1 MDFYK
6 IKEREGVKKGTIEVY
21 PDFQV
26 IRSKDLMVRGGK
38 FYAIWD
44 EAKGLWS
51 TDEYD
56 VQRLVDEEIRAHKVS
71 MLDSEGNPISETII
85 RRKYLGNFETNTWMQ
100 FRKYVASLSD
110 SYHQLDETLTF
121 VNDEVKKNDYVSKVL
136 PYPLEEGDH
145 SAWDELNDV
154 LYAPVERAKIEWFIG
169 SIVTGDS
176 RRIQKF
182 CAFYGA
188 PGTGKSTIIN
198 IIQSL
203 TTGYWATFDAKALVG
218 NNNSFAMEVL
228 KNNPLLA
235 IEHDTNLSKILDNS
249 KFNSIV
255 SHETMTINE
264 KFKSAYD
271 ITLNALLIV
280 GTNDPIQITSAKAG
294 ITRRLID
301 IHPTGHTI
309 LPKHYQAL
317 MSRIQFELGAI
328 AAHCRDVY
336 LSMGKDY
343 YSGYKPTEM
352 MLQTDVFFNFIEAY
366 YDTFREQDGTTLNQ
380 AFELY
385 KQFCEESLVEYK
397 LAKYKF
403 REELRNYFEK
413 FDDRMRFDDGTQV
426 RSWYSGFKADRFKI
440 QVDRPDETVFSLVLD
455 ETDSLLDK
463 EMAGQPAQYSK
474 DDGTPTKYWSS
485 DDRVD
490 GAGRGFTPKASQVV
504 STVLADLDT
513 QREHYVKVPLNH
525 IVIDFDLKD
534 AEGNKSAEKNL
545 EAASRWPSTYAEF
558 SKSGSG
564 IHLHYNYTGDVNELS
579 RVYDDGIE
587 VKVFTGD
594 SSLRRKLSRC
604 NNVPIADMNPGP
616 LPLKEKKVIT
626 EEKVK
631 SEKALRELVMRN
643 LRKEIHPGT
652 KPSMDFIKKI
662 LDDAYASDLQYDLTD
677 LRGKV
682 MSFANNSTNNS
693 LYCLQLMKTMQFRS
707 SEKEIAWANPE
718 GNLKV
723 VKPKDER
730 LVFFDVEV
738 FPNLF
743 IVCYKYEGTNQVT
756 RLINPSPQ
764 QIEEMLP
771 MKLVGFNCRRYDN
784 HIMYARVLGYNNME
798 LYKLSKKIIDGQP
811 NAFFGEAYNISYT
824 DIFDYS
830 MEKKSLKKWEIELGI
845 HHMENEYDWDKPVPE
860 EKWKDIADYCA
871 NDVMGTEAV
880 HNHRHQDFIARQ
892 ILAAV
897 ADLSV
902 NNTTQ
907 QLTARIIFGGNKKP
921 QEQFVYTDL
930 SEMFPGYK
938 YEYGKSTY
946 RDEITGEGGYV
957 YSEPG
962 IYENVALL
970 DIASMHPTSI
980 EQLNLFGAYTEKFSE
995 LKQARI
1001 AIKHKDYD
1009 AARSMLGGKLASY
1022 LASEDDAKGLSDAL
1036 KIAINIVYG
1045 LTSAKFDN
1053 AFKDPRNI
1061 DNIVAKRGALY
1072 MIELKHYVQELGYTV
1087 IHIKT
1092 DSIKIPDADEKII
1105 NLVKEHGAKYGYT
1118 FELEAIY
1125 DKLCLVNDAVYIAK
1139 ADGNG
1144 PHPHWEAT
1152 GAQFQ
1157 HPYVF
1162 KTLFSHEP
1170 ITFRDKCEAREVK
1183 TALYLDFEDV
1193 DKSMALYE
1201 DKLHFVGKVGLF
1213 CPIKPGKGG
1222 AQLVRTG
1229 PEEKLYAVSNTK
1241 GYTWLE
1247 AEMVETLKKEDDI
1260 DLSYF
1265 QRLVD
1270 DAVTTISKYG
1280 DFEQFV
1286 DD

>member
-6 IKEREGVKKGTIEVY
+6 IKEREGVKKGTIDVY

-26 IRSKDLMVRGGK
+26 VRSKDLMVRGGK

-56 VQRLVDEEIRAHKVS
+56 VQRLVDEDIRAYKVQQEVS
-71 MLDSEGNPISETII
+71 AESLVK
-85 RRKYLGNFETNTWMQ
+85 RKLLGNFETNAWMQ

-110 SYHQLDETLTF
+110 SYHQLDENLTF
-121 VNDEVKKNDYVSKVL
+121 ANDDVVKTDYVSRKL
-136 PYPLEEGDH
+136 PYALEEGEH
-145 SAWDELNDV
+145 KAWDELVDV
-154 LYAPVERAKIEWFIG
+154 LYHPSERAKIEWMIG
-169 SIVTGDS
+169 SIIIGDS
-176 RRIQKF
+176 KKIQKF

-188 PGTGKSTIIN
+188 PGTGKSTVIN
-198 IIQSL
+198 IIQWM
-203 TTGYWATFDAKALVG
+203 TPGYWSSFDAKALTG
-218 NNNSFAMEVL
+218 NNNSFAMEVF

-235 IEHDTNLSKILDNS
+235 IEHDTNLSKIIDNS

-271 ITLNALLIV
+271 ILLSAMLIV

-301 IHPTGHTI
+301 IHPTGKTI
-309 LPKHYQAL
+309 APKHYQAL
-317 MSRIQFELGAI
+317 MSQIQFELGAI
-328 AAHCRDVY
+328 AWHCREVY

-343 YSGYKPTEM
+343 YSGYKPIEM
-352 MLQTDVFFNFIEAY
+352 MLQTDIFFNFIEAH
-366 YDTFREQDGTTLNQ
+366 YDVFREQDGATLDQ
-380 AFELY
+380 AFKLY
-385 KQFCEESLVEYK
+385 KQYCEDSLIEYK

-403 REELRNYFEK
+403 REELRNYFDK
-413 FDDRMRFDDGTQV
+413 FDERMRFDDGTQV
-426 RSWYSGFKADRFKI
+426 RSWYSGFKADRFKV
-440 QVDRPDETVFSLVLD
+440 QVERQDETVFSLVLD
-455 ETDSLLDK
+455 ETESLFDREFAK
-463 EMAGQPAQYSK
+463 ATAQYSK
-474 DDGTPTKYWSS
+474 ENGSPEKFWS
-485 DDRVD
+485 DAERVD
-490 GAGRGFTPKASQVV
+490 GNGRAFTPKPSQVV
-504 STVLADLDT
+504 STTLSELDT
-513 QREHYVKVPLNH
+513 SREHYVKVPVNH

-534 AEGNKSAEKNL
+534 AEGNKSAERNL

-564 IHLHYNYTGDVNELS
+564 IHLHYNYTGDPAELS

-594 SSLRRKLSRC
+594 SSLRRRLSRC
-604 NNVPIADMNPGP
+604 NNVPIASINTGA

-626 EEKVK
+626 EEQVK
-631 SEKALRELVMRN
+631 SERALRELIMRN

-662 LDDAYASDLQYDLTD
+662 LDDAYASGLEYDVRD
-677 LRGKV
+677 MRGKL
-682 MSFANNSTNNS
+682 MAFANNSTNNS
-693 LYCLQLMKTMQFRS
+693 LYCLQILKQMKFNS
-707 SEKEIAWANPE
+707 AEKEIAWANPE
-718 GNLKV
+718 GNLKAI
-723 VKPKDER
+723 KPKDER

-738 FPNLF
+738 FKNLF
-743 IVCYKYEGTNQVT
+743 VICWKYEGSTTVV
-756 RLINPSPQ
+756 RMINPTPQ
-764 QIEEMLP
+764 QVEELLP

-784 HIMYARVLGYNNME
+784 HILYARVLGYTNE
-798 LYKLSKKIIDGQP
+798 QLYTLSKKIIEGNGNP
-811 NAFFGEAYNISYT
+811 FFGEAYNISYT
-824 DIFDYS
+824 DIYDYA
-830 MEKKSLKKWEIELGI
+830 MEKKSLKMWEVDLGI
-845 HHMENEYDWDKPVPE
+845 HHAENELDWDEPVPE
-860 EKWKDIADYCA
+860 EKWAQVAEYCA
-871 NDVMGTEAV
+871 NDVNATEAV
-880 HNHRHQDFIARQ
+880 HQNRKQDWVARQ
-892 ILAAV
+892 VLAAV
-897 ADLSV
+897 AELSL

-930 SEMFPGYK
+930 SEMFPGYH

-962 IYENVALL
+962 IYRNVALL

-1009 AARSMLGGKLASY
+1009 AARHMLGGKLAPF
-1022 LASEDDAKGLSDAL
+1022 LGSEEDAKGLSNAL

-1045 LTSAKFDN
+1045 LTSASFDN

-1072 MIELKHYVQELGYTV
+1072 MIDLKHYVQEQGYQV

-1092 DSIKIPDADEKII
+1092 DSIKIPNADNKII
-1105 NLVKEHGAKYGYT
+1105 QLVVEHGKKYGYD

-1139 ADGNG
+1139 ADSNG
-1144 PHPHWEAT
+1144 PEAHWEAT
-1152 GAQFQ
+1152 GAQFK

-1170 ITFRDKCEAREVK
+1170 ITFRDKCEARQVK
-1183 TALYLDFEDV
+1183 SAMYLDFEDV

-1213 CPIKPGKGG
+1213 CPIKPGRGG

-1229 PEEKLYAVSNTK
+1229 PEGKLYAVSNTK
-1241 GYTWLE
+1241 GYTFLE
-1247 AEMVETLKKEDDI
+1247 AEVVEKLGREDDI

-1270 DAVTTISKYG
+1270 DAVEQISKYG
-1280 DFEQFV
+1280 DVEELL
-1286 DD
+1286 D